1 MRFWDQIAESCGLF
15 ATAIAKRVGRPVS
28 DIDVITFTGAVGGA
42 LLAAMLASV
51 DDLEEDYI
59 GVIDSALAY
68 LEAGMPL

>member
-1 MRFWDQIAESCGLF
+1 
-15 ATAIAKRVGRPVS
+15 
-28 DIDVITFTGAVGGA
+28 VGGA

-51 DDLEEDYI
+51 DDLEEDFI